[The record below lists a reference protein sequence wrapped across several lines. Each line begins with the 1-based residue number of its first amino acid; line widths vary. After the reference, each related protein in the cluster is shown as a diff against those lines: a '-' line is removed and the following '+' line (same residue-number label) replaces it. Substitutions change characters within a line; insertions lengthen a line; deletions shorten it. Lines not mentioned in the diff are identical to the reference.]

1 MLGVT
6 EDSLLE
12 YVNPQWVLS
21 LKPEDVKNTGI
32 SERGLRN
39 YKQKIRNGKGL
50 KNKSKISRILFRT
63 YRSSDNH

>member
-39 YKQKIRNGKGL
+39 YKQKIRNGEGL
-50 KNKSKISRILFRT
+50 KNKSKISRILFGI